1 MCSSLRIRQAM
12 IGLAAF
18 SVMSAVVAAQ
28 TVDVEKLKQLCEN
41 EDAKPQAR
49 ITACDT
55 LIANTNLPV
64 DVRADAHVA
73 RGNIA
78 DEAGRYDEAI
88 TEFSAAL
95 KLVPDDPSTLILR
108 GNAYDA
114 KGDKKR
120 ALVDY
125 DVAIRINPG
134 DASGYFNRAT
144 ILEEFGDREKAMAD
158 YKKAI
163 EIDPTFEKARSN
175 LAQLQQK

>member
-1 MCSSLRIRQAM
+1 MRYILRIRQAM
-12 IGLAAF
+12 VGLAALTAI
-18 SVMSAVVAAQ
+18 STVVAAQ
-28 TVDVEKLKQLCEN
+28 TIDVEKFKQLCEN

-49 ITACDT
+49 MPACDT
-55 LIANTNLPV
+55 LIANTGLPV

-120 ALVDY
+120 ALADY

-134 DASGYFNRAT
+134 DASGYFNRGT
-144 ILEEFGDREKAMAD
+144 ILEEFGDRDKAMAD

-163 EIDPTFEKARSN
+163 EIDPTFEKARAN